1 MDILSLRNK
10 RRIRKTNSMARHR
23 KDQNDISGYQKEGLL
38 VSGLGYSGQFGIISD
53 EGYIRSFLKAHPLTV
68 TK

>member
-10 RRIRKTNSMARHR
+10 RRIRKTDSMARHR
-23 KDQNDISGYQKEGLL
+23 KNQKDISGYQKEGLL

-53 EGYIRSFLKAHPLTV
+53 EAYVRSFLKAHPLSV

>member
-10 RRIRKTNSMARHR
+10 RRIRKTDSMARHR
-23 KDQNDISGYQKEGLL
+23 KNQKDISGYQKEGLL
-38 VSGLGYSGQFGIISD
+38 LSGLGYSGQFGIISD
-53 EGYIRSFLKAHPLTV
+53 EAYVRLFLKAHPLSV